1 MLLRSYRH
9 IETDMPERKYALP
22 SFNALAAFEAVARL
36 QGFARAAEELNTSQP
51 AISRHIRNLEIRFGT
66 LLFDRGSSPIR
77 LTRKGQQFY
86 AGVVQGLDMLQDS
99 VRGLA
104 RAGNLV
110 TLVCSH
116 SVSHLL
122 LMPRHG
128 QLRKALG
135 PEVELRLLTAEYN
148 LTRSAIDT
156 GADIVFEYSSL
167 PPAEKHV
174 VVCEEE
180 IKPVGTPELIAQAK
194 EALEGSCAPPPLL
207 ELSKDNFGWMTW
219 RDWQR
224 AHPDFAGWQVR
235 EEFDSYVYLL
245 EAAAAGAGLGL
256 GWRSFADSYLARGS
270 LVEMPVG
277 WHSRNTRLYAKLTRF
292 GRGNPSAQRCL
303 ELLEHMTAGTG
314 PQK

>member
-1 MLLRSYRH
+1 MSG
-9 IETDMPERKYALP
+9 RKYTLP

-66 LLFDRGSSPIR
+66 LLFDRNSSPVR
-77 LTRKGQQFY
+77 LTGKGQQFY
-86 AGVVQGLDMLQDS
+86 AGMVQGLDVLQDT
-99 VRGLA
+99 VRDLA
-104 RAGNLV
+104 RSGNLV

-135 PEVELRLLTAEYN
+135 PEADLRLLTAEYN

-156 GADIVFEYSSL
+156 GADIVFEYAQV
-167 PPAEKHV
+167 PPSEAHV

-180 IKPVGTPELIAQAK
+180 IKPVGTPEVIDQAK
-194 EALEGSCAPPPLL
+194 GALNGACAPPPLL
-207 ELSKDNFGWMTW
+207 ELSNDNYGWMNW

-224 AHPDFAGWQVR
+224 AHPGFGGWQVG
-235 EEFDSYVYLL
+235 EQFDSYVYLL

-256 GWRSFADSYLARGS
+256 GWRSFADPYLSRGS
-270 LVEMPVG
+270 LVEMPVS

-292 GRGNPSAQRCL
+292 GRSNPAAQRCL
-303 ELLEHMTAGTG
+303 GLLEAAFPAGRD
-314 PQK
+314 